1 MILSV
6 SRRTDIPGF
15 YSEWFFNRIKEG
27 YLLVRNPLN
36 PRQLSRIDL
45 SPELVDCIVFWT
57 KNPEP
62 MLGRLHELREYSY
75 YFQFTLTPY
84 GPDLESCLPH
94 KRDKMIP
101 VFQQLSD
108 RIGSNRVVW
117 RYDPIIFT
125 EKYTPEY
132 HRQAFRQMAEAL
144 NGYTHRCVISFVDY
158 YAKNKKNMESIG
170 AYEMNPEELRMFARE
185 LACAAKE
192 NGMTIAT
199 CSEKMELAECG
210 ISHSSCI
217 DKALVEEII
226 GCEIK
231 ASRDKNQRPECGC
244 VESVEVGTYNTC
256 RNGCKYC
263 YANHSPESVRK
274 NSLSYDPASP
284 ILCGKVLSEDVIT
297 ERKVKSLR
305 VEQLRLF

>member
-1 MILSV
+1 
-6 SRRTDIPGF
+6 
-15 YSEWFFNRIKEG
+15 
-27 YLLVRNPLN
+27 
-36 PRQLSRIDL
+36 
-45 SPELVDCIVFWT
+45 
-57 KNPEP
+57 
-62 MLGRLHELREYSY
+62 
-75 YFQFTLTPY
+75 
-84 GPDLESCLPH
+84 
-94 KRDKMIP
+94 
-101 VFQQLSD
+101 
-108 RIGSNRVVW
+108 
-117 RYDPIIFT
+117 
-125 EKYTPEY
+125 
-132 HRQAFRQMAEAL
+132 
-144 NGYTHRCVISFVDY
+144 
-158 YAKNKKNMESIG
+158 
-170 AYEMNPEELRMFARE
+170 
-185 LACAAKE
+185 
-192 NGMTIAT
+192 MTIAT